1 MTVSTPFC
9 NKITS
14 DATPNIPPAEALK
27 GCGILL
33 VAVSP
38 GADGGAESTRK
49 FTDRVTAAYP
59 GVPVRWA
66 FTGKAATDGDGTA
79 MATPGL
85 RESLSVLRSAGT
97 SRVALQALHCIP
109 GLEYTALAGKVKR
122 LHQAL
127 GFDTLCMGA
136 PLLADTPGVRALA
149 EAMRNHAQT
158 FRTPDEGVVWV
169 GHGTEHAGQARYE
182 ELGALLRAE
191 SPFIMTGTVKAGA
204 EGVAGVLDELVAQ
217 RLDKV
222 LLAPFFAFP
231 GRHAVQDLAG
241 EGENSWRSQLEAA
254 GVSCR
259 TRLTGMAEDD
269 AFAAIWLSHL
279 DQALRQACAPAAT
292 ES

>member
-1 MTVSTPFC
+1 MTLSTPFC
-9 NKITS
+9 NIASGTTP
-14 DATPNIPPAEALK
+14 DIFPATARE

-33 VAVSP
+33 VAVAP
-38 GADGGAESTRK
+38 GVDGDAEPIRK
-49 FTDRVTAAYP
+49 FTDRVSAAYP

-66 FTGKAATDGDGTA
+66 FTGKPATDGDGA
-79 MATPGL
+79 ALAAPGL

-97 SRVALQALHCIP
+97 SRVALQPLHCIP
-109 GLEYTALAGKVKR
+109 GLEYTALTAKVKR
-122 LHQAL
+122 LYQAL
-127 GFDTLCMGA
+127 GFDTLRVGA

-149 EAMRNHAQT
+149 EAMREHAKA
-158 FRTPDEGVVWV
+158 FRAPDEGVVWV

-182 ELGALLRAE
+182 ELGALLRVE
-191 SPFIMTGTVKAGA
+191 SPFIMTGTVRAGA
-204 EGVAGVLDELVAQ
+204 KGVAGVLDELVAQ

-231 GRHAVQDLAG
+231 GRHAVRDLAG

-279 DQALRQACAPAAT
+279 DQALHQACAPAAT
-292 ES
+292 DS